1 MDIKIQVLGQK
12 AKITNRHELYSGTV
26 AIEGIQ
32 FEFSE
37 EWENMTKTATVYVGS
52 YDRDKAVNILIENNR
67 VAPVQLPSELFEK
80 NCELYV
86 GVFGIDADGRRL
98 TSSIVR
104 QEIKKGVPVQ
114 NASDNVSIDVYTRI
128 IQLMTEAKDIAA
140 DSNKKIESNKTY
152 VEQATEQAEKSKQY
166 AESAESHL
174 ADVETVAGNVSEMQK
189 AIEELKTAAEQSASD
204 ASTSEQN
211 ASQSEQNALASE
223 LNAKKSEQNAS
234 KSATD
239 ASTSASNAK
248 KSETAAAT
256 SEQNARK
263 LTEQLTE
270 DVSQLKESI
279 VDLSDTK
286 KEEISQKGLE
296 VLQSIPAD
304 YSALSDATLIK
315 PTVSGTDMVI
325 TDSSNM
331 NIQEL
336 HLYGK
341 TEQKTTKGK
350 NLFDA
355 NTIFSTFIADGR
367 ATVMGEGVLI
377 NGTFGATSRNFSITL
392 KKGTYY
398 ISGGGIL
405 HILDNGDSIFD
416 KKIVVED
423 EEKTFQCYI
432 ASGTYTNKLIQPQI
446 EIGSVATDYEPYTG
460 GIASPNPEYQQE
472 IESVENPTVSVGG
485 RNLFNASEINTRPIY
500 SNNCTYKYEESTDEI
515 LLTATKDGEIYIGSF
530 ADNKF
535 NDPSLLLLIPI
546 YANCRVKMSFKNNV
560 FNKVVGNYLDTD
572 KNVLSRMFSFDE
584 INKSTAPEGTAYLS
598 VRIGVQQAQT
608 GVEYRD
614 NVQIELGDTI
624 TDYETCK
631 EIQTMQSIC
640 ELNGIDDVKDELII
654 RANGTGQLIQRLLK
668 EELNDNSDLRTWYEN
683 TNTYGYQTGES
694 KWLFRENKINV
705 KSNKLKGITKEVGN
719 SGAYDENGIY
729 VNTLG
734 RINFKILKKY
744 LTEYTVDALKTY
756 LRDNPITVVGL
767 LKEPIVNELTAEEV
781 KKILALH
788 TNKQNSTIWND
799 QNADMQIT
807 YVADAKNYI
816 DNKFT
821 ELSNAIIA
829 SASETE

>member
-37 EWENMTKTATVYVGS
+37 EWENMTKTATVYVGT

-104 QEIKKGVPVQ
+104 QEVKKGVPVQ

-140 DSNKKIESNKTY
+140 DSDERIASNKIY
-152 VEQATEQAEKSKQY
+152 LDQATEQAEKSKQY
-166 AESAESHL
+166 AESAEGHL
-174 ADVETVAGNVSEMQK
+174 ANVETVAGNVSEMQK

-211 ASQSEQNALASE
+211 ASQSEQNASTSE
-223 LNAKKSEQNAS
+223 QNAKKSEQNAS
-234 KSATD
+234 TYATN

-256 SEQNARK
+256 SEQNARVM
-263 LTEQLTE
+263 TEQLAE
-270 DVSQLKESI
+270 DVSQLKEDI

-355 NTIFSTFIADGR
+355 NAIFSTFIADGR
-367 ATVMGEGVLI
+367 ATVTGEGVLI
-377 NGTFGATSRNFSITL
+377 NGTFGATNRNFNITL

-398 ISGGGIL
+398 ISAGGIL
-405 HILDNGDSIFD
+405 HILAPGDSTFD

-460 GIASPNPEYQQE
+460 GIASPNPEYPQD
-472 IESVENPTVSVGG
+472 IDSVENPTVKIGGSNILNFENKESFEKDGIVFSVVDGVIKVKG
-485 RNLFNASEINTRPIY
+485 TATLNTSFSVARQQYLESNTYIFNPNPTKGVETINCYLDY
-500 SNNCTYKYEESTDEI
+500 SNDTNLGMSLASKKI
-515 LLTATKDGEIYIGSF
+515 NQPVIV
-530 ADNKF
+530 ADNNSEYLFGLRVSIKQGATV
-535 NDPSLLLLIPI
+535 DMEWKPQLL
-546 YANCRVKMSFKNNV
+546 MNNI
-560 FNKVVGNYLDTD
+560 
-572 KNVLSRMFSFDE
+572 VL
-584 INKSTAPEGTAYLS
+584 P
-598 VRIGVQQAQT
+598 
-608 GVEYRD
+608 
-614 NVQIELGDTI
+614 
-624 TDYETCK
+624 YEPYK
-631 EIQTMQSIC
+631 EIQSATLNY
-640 ELNGIDDVKDELII
+640 ELNGIDTVRDELIV
-654 RANGTGQLIQRLLK
+654 RADGTGQLIQRIYWGTIKEQKINLLSNDRVAIALIK
-668 EELNDNSDLRTWYEN
+668 KYKALNKYYSKQTLCNLLVGTSQDLTINNDNLCCANGEMVYLKLKDKTNEDTQKWY
-683 TNTYGYQTGES
+683 Q
-694 KWLFRENKINV
+694 ENKDN
-705 KSNKLKGITKEVGN
+705 LKI
-719 SGAYDENGIY
+719 AYPLE
-729 VNTLG
+729 
-734 RINFKILKKY
+734 
-744 LTEYTVDALKTY
+744 
-756 LRDNPITVVGL
+756 
-767 LKEPIVNELTAEEV
+767 EPIVTDLSAEEV
-781 KKILALH
+781 QKILALH
-788 TNKQNSTIWND
+788 TNKPNTTIWND

-807 YVADAKNYI
+807 YVADTKNYI

-821 ELSNAIIA
+821 ELSDAIIA
-829 SASETE
+829 SASEAE